1 LGKYGIIL
9 LENKKGNKTMIKVI
23 ALNDDN
29 HAPCF
34 ATKDT
39 VYNNVRDFMNECLLK
54 PHEEEYEVHGVY
66 ICGPLG
72 ELEKMEE
79 GTFIDAFSLLECK
92 PSKLPE
98 NEKKE
103 RDNYFDLFFDN
114 GDPYWF

>member
-1 LGKYGIIL
+1 
-9 LENKKGNKTMIKVI
+9 MIKVI

-39 VYNNVRDFMNECLLK
+39 VYSDVRDFMNACLLK
-54 PHEEEYEVHGVY
+54 PHEEEYEVRGVY

-72 ELEKMEE
+72 ELKDMEKD
-79 GTFIDAFSLLECK
+79 TFNDAFSLLECK
-92 PSKLPE
+92 PSNLPE
-98 NEKKE
+98 DKEKE
-103 RDNYFDLFFDN
+103 RSKYFDLFFDN